1 VGAATAAARVFGK
14 KRAESTRAESKGR
27 CEHEEL
33 KKVPEHT
40 LGHEV
45 AGSLLISKLPT
56 RGEPAPPRH
65 AAARRVM
72 PRWRANH
79 RLA

>member
-1 VGAATAAARVFGK
+1 MGAATAPARVFGK
-14 KRAESTRAESKGR
+14 KRAQSTRAESKGEGVSMKEH
-27 CEHEEL
+27 CETHA
-33 KKVPEHT
+33 
-40 LGHEV
+40 GHEV